1 MYAAN
6 SECISY
12 RIRSI
17 ALFHATADSMNCAH
31 APCAIAKYWRNLWPW
46 GDGRSFWRG
55 MQRGA
60 APSNVHLKCLFEN
73 FPNLRSLFENPLW
86 LVTSHPEW
94 TNEFDDLADTIR
106 VGGKPLDGYNGKL
119 TRLLY
124 DRVDWPCLA
133 AHFVLLQTRGTRF
146 EFHRMWLKQNF
157 VAMAGLSCI
166 QRPINNIRNELRDYL
181 FPTMFGTE
189 SASQVGRRRWISC
202 WDANETLFE
211 LLKGRNWLYGD
222 DQHLALLIWNF
233 RQQLQHELDVGPP
246 QAMAPSGCG
255 LPHSLRQKWCRK
267 RSQWM
272 DHPIHLNGICCEFSG
287 QHA

>member
-1 MYAAN
+1 
-6 SECISY
+6 
-12 RIRSI
+12 
-17 ALFHATADSMNCAH
+17 
-31 APCAIAKYWRNLWPW
+31 
-46 GDGRSFWRG
+46 

-60 APSNVHLKCLFEN
+60 APSNDHLKCLVEN